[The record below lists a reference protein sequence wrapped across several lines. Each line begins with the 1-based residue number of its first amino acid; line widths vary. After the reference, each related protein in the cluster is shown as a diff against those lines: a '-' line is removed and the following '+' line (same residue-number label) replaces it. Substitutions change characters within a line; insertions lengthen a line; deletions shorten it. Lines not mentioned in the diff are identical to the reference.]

1 MHKLYRALQKSKSES
16 ADSQH
21 DKELRFKEC
30 LQDLFD
36 IAHFNAIKIIKYN
49 NDKEFLL
56 AQMERGSRRCYIASV
71 HKKMLSKE
79 GRKRKR
85 IERHE
90 ILEEAKIQRLEGS
103 LEPSDNTSWTSNEEK
118 SDDSDEFYIPADI
131 SEAPKSMYKKCWC
144 IKNVKNYI
152 WNGNDTRQLKDKW
165 SKCSHDYIINSQIT
179 WIRNR
184 QYRDQ

>member
-56 AQMERGSRRCYIASV
+56 AQRERGSRRCYIASV
-71 HKKMLSKE
+71 HKKNAI
-79 GRKRKR
+79 KRR
-85 IERHE
+85 
-90 ILEEAKIQRLEGS
+90 
-103 LEPSDNTSWTSNEEK
+103 EK
-118 SDDSDEFYIPADI
+118 TQ
-131 SEAPKSMYKKCWC
+131 
-144 IKNVKNYI
+144 KNR
-152 WNGNDTRQLKDKW
+152 T
-165 SKCSHDYIINSQIT
+165 T
-179 WIRNR
+179 
-184 QYRDQ
+184 